1 MNRLEIYASSE
12 EINDLITLLGNDSK
26 FENIRKQIIDGRDQS
41 NHRQDDE
48 IPAEGGHEY
57 IERSE

>member
-48 IPAEGGHEY
+48 ISAEGDHEY